1 MLVHPRHLPASI
13 ATRRAHLGL
22 TQAELADSL
31 SVSRQFLALMES
43 GERTPSVAM
52 LCKLCEALG
61 CAPADLLTG
70 GE

>member
-1 MLVHPRHLPASI
+1 MLVHPRHIPAAIS
-13 ATRRAHLGL
+13 TRRAALSL
-22 TQAELADSL
+22 TQAALADSL
-31 SVSRQFLALMES
+31 GVSRQFFAQLES

-61 CAPADLLTG
+61 CAPRDLLTG